1 MQQYCSITAGTGEY
15 CLCNTAALQPSTAL
29 CSGAHLVLQEVTVD
43 NQSTEVLI
51 ISSVAELSEPLTA
64 DLKPWSQLVLKVLT
78 SCGMMDELSCRHYL
92 HCCNFI
98 ALHSWVIRCKM
109 KG

>member
-1 MQQYCSITAGTGEY
+1 MIISVPA
-15 CLCNTAALQPSTAL
+15 S
-29 CSGAHLVLQEVTVD
+29 
-43 NQSTEVLI
+43 STEALI
-51 ISSVAELSEPLTA
+51 ISSVAELSEPLTS

-98 ALHSWVIRCKM
+98 ALHSWVIR
-109 KG
+109 